1 MKIKKIFMSCL
12 LLAGVMTASAQEQYP
27 KTVYDHNPYWYVQ
40 IQGGAQ
46 YTLGEID
53 FKDLISPNVQ
63 VALGRQFTSVFG
75 ARLAVNAWQSKA
87 GIDGP
92 VSYGKWNWK
101 YVAPGIDLTFNL
113 SNLFCGF
120 NPNRIFNFSVFAGAG
135 ANIGWDNKVADIN
148 AIGVA
153 NYPETYKYGVSENTA
168 YAWDG
173 TKVRMFG
180 RAGIAADF
188 KVSNAVSLGLELN
201 ANTLSDRYNSKK
213 AGNWDW
219 YFNALAGL
227 KINLGKTYSTRT
239 IEAPKVPE
247 KVVEKVIER
256 VIEKP
261 APQPVVEPTRA
272 VAQKKEDKFR
282 RDVFFQI
289 NKTQIAQLK
298 KALADCEAKPAV
310 VKKETKTEAYMP
322 PVVFQVGKS
331 VIDKNQQQTVD
342 LIAKYMK
349 KNANA
354 KLEISGYASPEGDA
368 AKNQALSEARAN
380 SVKDMLVKKY
390 KIAANRITTVGKGVM
405 VGEGADDIEAE
416 FKRIALF
423 KDLSK

>member
-201 ANTLSDRYNSKK
+201 ANTLTDRYNSKK

-298 KALADCEAKPAV
+298 ASEKQKVKEVADYLKANP
-310 VKKETKTEAYMP
+310 T
-322 PVVFQVGKS
+322 S
-331 VIDKNQQQTVD
+331 TV
-342 LIAKYMK
+342 
-349 KNANA
+349 
-354 KLEISGYASPEGDA
+354 EVTGYADVGTGNPKINMTLSQRRAQAVRDA
-368 AKNQALSEARAN
+368 
-380 SVKDMLVKKY
+380 LVKTY
-390 KIAANRITTVGKGVM
+390 KIDASRIKVDYKGDTIQPFAKEIENRVAIC
-405 VGEGADDIEAE
+405 IAE
-416 FKRIALF
+416 
-423 KDLSK
+423 